1 MYALGLIPFAHPL
14 INFYSRKLFL
24 YMISIKH
31 AGRVKIYSE
40 KIKEE
45 RGNKIHK
52 SFQKKLILEMA
63 N

>member
-1 MYALGLIPFAHPL
+1 
-14 INFYSRKLFL
+14 
-24 YMISIKH
+24 MISIKH